1 MASIPV
7 IHRKR
12 GPTPTGQTP
21 VTSIRLA
28 PDVLEGMG
36 AWVASQPAPQPSRSA
51 AINQA
56 LRDWL
61 TGLGYLPHR
70 EDPEGAN

>member
-7 IHRKR
+7 VRKKR
-12 GPTPTGQTP
+12 GPAPTGQMP
-21 VTSIRLA
+21 VTSIRLP
-28 PDVLEGMG
+28 PDVLEGMA
-36 AWVASQPAPQPSRSA
+36 AWVAAQPEPKPSRSS

-61 TGLGYLPHR
+61 TGLGYLPASNS
-70 EDPEGAN
+70 ETG

>member
-12 GPTPTGQTP
+12 GPAPTGQTP

-28 PDVLEGMG
+28 PDVSDGLARWTVDQVE
-36 AWVASQPAPQPSRSA
+36 PRPSRSTT
-51 AINQA
+51 INQA

-61 TGLGYLPHR
+61 TGLGYLPDR
-70 EDPEGAN
+70 DDPEMAN

>member
-7 IHRKR
+7 LQRKR
-12 GPTPTGQTP
+12 GPAPTGQTP

-28 PDVLEGMG
+28 PDVVVGLT
-36 AWVASQPAPQPSRSA
+36 AWIKQQPEPHPKRST
-51 AINQA
+51 AINQG

-61 TGLGYLPHR
+61 TSLGYLPSR
-70 EDPEGAN
+70 DDPEMAN